1 MPVRYLLEMPQDTKI
16 VGLLLID
23 VARILRKRFDQNCRG
38 TGLTRAQWQVLSSL
52 YHSEGMTQGAL
63 ADRLEVEPI
72 TIGRIIDRLEAAGM
86 LERRPHPTD
95 RRAWQLYLL
104 PAAHPVLETL
114 KVIAAETRAEL
125 LAGMSEEDV
134 QSVIALLSRMKDNL
148 QSVMA
153 EEVSDRSVKNVRR

>member
-1 MPVRYLLEMPQDTKI
+1 MPARYLTGMPKDTKI
-16 VGLLLID
+16 IGLLLID

-63 ADRLEVEPI
+63 AERLEVEPI

-114 KVIAAETRAEL
+114 KGIAAETRAEL
-125 LAGMSEEDV
+125 LAGLSEDDV
-134 QSVIALLSRMKDNL
+134 QTVITLLNRMKDNL
-148 QSVMA
+148 QTVMA
-153 EEVSDRSVKNVRR
+153 EEESERSTRNVRR